1 MADDEEPQ
9 CRVEYNDLADGST
22 EETNWI
28 KRAGRAKVTY
38 VNGHVFEGTFDAE
51 KMKQGYGVY
60 IWMGPGSEEDD
71 TPVEKAKYE
80 GNYKDGMKSGYGKMK
95 FPNGDLYEGE
105 WLENK
110 VGFVIFFCK
119 MHVS

>member
-1 MADDEEPQ
+1 
-9 CRVEYNDLADGST
+9 VEYNDLADGST

-60 IWMGPGSEEDD
+60 IWLGPGSEEDD